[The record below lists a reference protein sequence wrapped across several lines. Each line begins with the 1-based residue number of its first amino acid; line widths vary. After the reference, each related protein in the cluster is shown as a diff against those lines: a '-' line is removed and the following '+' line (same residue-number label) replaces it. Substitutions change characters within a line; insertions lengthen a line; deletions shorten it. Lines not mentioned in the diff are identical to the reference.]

1 MPSTNA
7 RRPAVAPVTQLRER
21 HAPLTGIRVLEV
33 GNYMAGPFCG
43 MQLADLGADVI
54 KIENPDGGDQV
65 RMVAPL
71 IEGEGSAFMRLNR
84 NKRSIALD
92 LKKVNGR
99 EVFRKLVATADVVVE
114 DQKS

>member
-1 MPSTNA
+1 VRLDSQNDGQPGG
-7 RRPAVAPVTQLRER
+7 VAPA
-21 HAPLTGIRVLEV
+21 HSAKGPPPLAGIRVLEV

-43 MQLADLGADVI
+43 MQLADLGAEVI

-71 IEGEGSAFMRLNR
+71 IQGEGSAFMRLNR

-99 EVFRKLVATADVVVE
+99 
-114 DQKS
+114 